1 MKTRN
6 NQFILMSLSLLLSI
20 CLMSVGSAQ
29 AQVDDSHFYSD
40 SSYYQVTPMPF
51 NSSYADWGAY
61 YHNGNVYFTS
71 NRPDPRSWSLERRID
86 NRTKA
91 SYYMLYQSNPDTTNQ
106 FGMVTQF
113 AKELGRRYNVGPM
126 YMTPDGQKMVV
137 TYNKDKRSAAKNYES
152 KHYDFRLELYTF
164 TYDTLTKKWS
174 KPEAFP
180 YNSSKYNCTH
190 GFMSA
195 DGQYLYFSSDMPGTL
210 GGMDIYVSRR
220 EGNRWGVPQNLGA
233 GVNTANNEIFPSLSE
248 DGYFLYFS
256 SDKPGGM
263 GGLDIYR
270 TTLPINSESEV
281 ANLGYPVNS
290 PFDDFGLTYYN
301 KNEDGYFASNRPVAL
316 DSVTIDA
323 SDNIYH
329 VHSTLPVSLAKSTK
343 RKSVAVDV
351 INDNT
356 LTAADIVKAMAN
368 QNTSPEFQQALN
380 AAIQKQNATG
390 GDFVTLLE
398 EAWEKVA
405 PGKALADEFSDEL
418 QNVRG
423 TTGSLSNSDMLALIR
438 KESETA
444 ATNHVSRSKLV
455 GLVVNTIGVPVPGV
469 AVKVT
474 DSKGE
479 EQTYYTNLAGQFES
493 APFAGGRTLTATAS
507 YKMLVS
513 ETEVIEIPSSAK
525 ELRPEYAI
533 YMELILPARFTVGAE
548 VLFDY
553 AQYTI
558 TERATDTLNMVVRAM
573 MAQPSLTVV
582 LEGHTDSRGSAIYNE
597 VLSIRR
603 ARAVRNYLIEQGVAA
618 NRIKT
623 AGYSFTRLLNDC
635 IKGIECTDAEHQAN
649 RRVEFIFSKPLQ
661 K

>member
-6 NQFILMSLSLLLSI
+6 NQIVLMSLSLLLSI

-29 AQVDDSHFYSD
+29 AQVDDSHFYTD

-51 NSSYADWGAY
+51 NSSYADWGAF

-71 NRPDPRSWSLERRID
+71 NRPDPRSWGLERRID
-86 NRTKA
+86 NYTQA

-106 FGMVTQF
+106 FGVVTQF

-137 TYNKDKRSAAKNYES
+137 TFNKDKRSAAKNYES
-152 KHYDFRLELYTF
+152 KYYDFRLELYTF

-174 KPEAFP
+174 NPEAFP
-180 YNSSKYNCTH
+180 YNSSKYNCAH

-233 GVNTANNEIFPSLSE
+233 GVNTANNEIFPTLSE

-270 TTLPINSESEV
+270 TTLPINSENEV

-290 PFDDFGLTYYN
+290 PYDDFGLTYYN
-301 KNEDGYFASNRPVAL
+301 KNEEGYFASNRPVAL

-329 VHSTLPVSLAKSTK
+329 VHSTLPISSTK
-343 RKSVAVDV
+343 SAKRKGSAANVSD
-351 INDNT
+351 DNT
-356 LTAADIVKAMAN
+356 LDIVKAMAN
-368 QNTSPEFQQALN
+368 QNTSPEFQQALD

-390 GDFVTLLE
+390 GDFITLLE
-398 EAWEKVA
+398 EAWNKVA
-405 PGKALADEFSDEL
+405 PGKALANEFSNEL

-423 TTGSLSNSDMLALIR
+423 TTGPLSNAEVLALIR
-438 KESETA
+438 EESEST
-444 ATNHVSRSKLV
+444 TPNYVLRSKLV
-455 GLVVNTIGVPVPGV
+455 GLVVNTMGVPVPGV

-474 DSKGE
+474 DSKGQ
-479 EQTYYTNLAGQFES
+479 EQTYYTNLAGQFAS
-493 APFAGGRTLTATAS
+493 APFTGGRTLTATAS

-558 TERATDTLNMVVRAM
+558 TERAKDTLDMVVKGM
-573 MAQPSLTVV
+573 MAQPSITVM
-582 LEGHTDSRGSAIYNE
+582 LEGHTDSRGTAMYNE

-603 ARAVRNYLIEQGVAA
+603 ARAVQSYLIEHGIAPR
-618 NRIKT
+618 RIKA
-623 AGYSFTRLLNDC
+623 AGYGLTRLLNDC
-635 IKGIECTDAEHQAN
+635 IKGVECTEAEHQAN